1 MQQGTERS
9 SRELRLEKSPTGIR
23 GFDEITQGG
32 LPRGRTSLVTGG
44 PGTGKTMFAM
54 EFLVNGVIR
63 HGEPG
68 VFVSFEETQE
78 ELIANSASLGF
89 SLPELCESNRL
100 YVDYV
105 HVERSEIEETGEY
118 DLEGLFIRLS
128 HAINTVGAKRLVLDT
143 IETLFSGLSNTS
155 ILRAELRRLFRWLK
169 DKGMTTIVTGERGAG
184 SLTREGLEEYVSD
197 CVILLDHRVA
207 EQVSTRRL
215 RVVKYRGTEHGTNE
229 YPFLISDRG
238 LMVLPITS
246 MKLDYEASEERVSS
260 GIPRLDDMLGG
271 KGFYRGSLVLVS
283 GTAGTGKTS
292 VAAAFAEAACRRGER
307 CMYFAFEESAR
318 QVIRNMRSIGL
329 DLGRWVEK
337 GLLKIV
343 GQRPTIHGLEHHL
356 MTLQFMID
364 GFDPATVVV
373 DPVTNL
379 TQVGALS
386 DVRATLARLVDHLK
400 GRNITVLFTS
410 LTSGGADAEMTDVGI
425 SSLADT
431 WLILQNL
438 ETGGER
444 NRGITILKS
453 RGMAHS
459 NQVREFQLTSKGID
473 LVDIYVGPEGVLTG
487 SARVSREAD
496 EKAREEAM
504 RLEID
509 RLDAQRRKKRAL
521 LEEQIAR
528 LRSEFEGEEREIEGR
543 IRLEKLKMDTI
554 LQKRK
559 EMGISRKAET

>member
-63 HGEPG
+63 FGEPG

-318 QVIRNMRSIGL
+318 QVVRNMRSIGL
-329 DLGRWVEK
+329 DLDRWVEK

-343 GQRPTIHGLEHHL
+343 GQRPTVHGLEHHL
-356 MTLQFMID
+356 MTLQLMID
-364 GFDPATVVV
+364 DFDPAAVVV

-379 TQVGALS
+379 IQVGTAS
-386 DVRATLARLVDHLK
+386 DVRATLVRLVDHLK
-400 GRNITVLFTS
+400 GRNITAIFTS
-410 LTSGGADAEMTDVGI
+410 LTSGGAVAEKTDVGI

-431 WLILQNL
+431 WMILKNL

-444 NRGITILKS
+444 NRVITILKS

-473 LVDIYVGPEGVLTG
+473 LVDVYAGPEGVLTG
-487 SARVSREAD
+487 SARIFREA
-496 EKAREEAM
+496 AL

-509 RLDAQRRKKRAL
+509 RLDAQRKKKRAL

-528 LRSEFEGEEREIEGR
+528 LRSELEGEEREIEGR
-543 IRLEKLKMDTI
+543 IRLEKLKMNTI

-559 EMGISRKAET
+559 ELGISRKAET

>member
-318 QVIRNMRSIGL
+318 QVVRNMRSIGL
-329 DLGRWVEK
+329 DLDRGVER
-337 GLLKIV
+337 GPLKIV
-343 GQRPTIHGLEHHL
+343 GQRPTVHGLGHHL
-356 MTLQFMID
+356 MTLQLMID
-364 GFDPATVVV
+364 DFDPAAVVV

-379 TQVGALS
+379 IQVGTAS
-386 DVRATLARLVDHLK
+386 DVRATLVRLVDHLK
-400 GRNITVLFTS
+400 GRNITAIFTS
-410 LTSGGADAEMTDVGI
+410 LTSGGAVAEKTDVGI

-431 WLILQNL
+431 WMILKNL

-444 NRGITILKS
+444 NRVITILKS

-473 LVDIYVGPEGVLTG
+473 LVDVYAGPEGVLTG
-487 SARVSREAD
+487 SARIFREA
-496 EKAREEAM
+496 AL

-509 RLDAQRRKKRAL
+509 RLDAQRKKKRAL

-528 LRSEFEGEEREIEGR
+528 LRSELEGEEREIEGR
-543 IRLEKLKMDTI
+543 IRLEKLKMNTI

-559 EMGISRKAET
+559 ELGISRKAET

>member
-68 VFVSFEETQE
+68 VFVSFEESRE

-89 SLPELCESNRL
+89 SLSELSESNRL

-246 MKLDYEASEERVSS
+246 MKLRYEASEERVSS

-343 GQRPTIHGLEHHL
+343 GQRPTVHGLEHHL
-356 MTLQFMID
+356 MTLQLMID
-364 GFDPATVVV
+364 DFDPATVVV

-400 GRNITVLFTS
+400 GRNITAIFTS

-431 WLILQNL
+431 WLILKNL

-444 NRGITILKS
+444 NRVITILKS

-473 LVDIYVGPEGVLTG
+473 LVDVYAGPEGVLTG
-487 SARVSREAD
+487 SARIFREA
-496 EKAREEAM
+496 AL

-509 RLDAQRRKKRAL
+509 RLDAQRKKKRAL

-528 LRSEFEGEEREIEGR
+528 LRSELEGEEREIEGR
-543 IRLEKLKMDTI
+543 IRLEKLKMNTI

-559 EMGISRKAET
+559 ELGISRKAET

>member
-68 VFVSFEETQE
+68 VFVSFEESRE

-89 SLPELCESNRL
+89 SLPELSESNRL

-246 MKLDYEASEERVSS
+246 MKLRYEASEERVSS

-343 GQRPTIHGLEHHL
+343 GQRPTVHGLEHHL
-356 MTLQFMID
+356 MTLQLMID
-364 GFDPATVVV
+364 DFDPATVVV

-400 GRNITVLFTS
+400 GRNITAIFTS

-431 WLILQNL
+431 WLILKNL

-444 NRGITILKS
+444 NRVITILKS

-473 LVDIYVGPEGVLTG
+473 LVDVYAGPEGVLTG
-487 SARVSREAD
+487 SARIFREA
-496 EKAREEAM
+496 AL

-509 RLDAQRRKKRAL
+509 RLDAQRKKKRAL

-528 LRSEFEGEEREIEGR
+528 LRSELEGEEREIEGR
-543 IRLEKLKMDTI
+543 IRLEKLKMNTI

-559 EMGISRKAET
+559 ELGISRKAET

>member
-68 VFVSFEETQE
+68 VFVSFEESRE

-318 QVIRNMRSIGL
+318 QVVRNMRSIGL
-329 DLGRWVEK
+329 DLDRWVEK

-343 GQRPTIHGLEHHL
+343 GQRPTVHGLEHHL
-356 MTLQFMID
+356 MTLQLMID
-364 GFDPATVVV
+364 DFDPAAVVV

-379 TQVGALS
+379 IQVGTAS
-386 DVRATLARLVDHLK
+386 DVRATLVRLVDHLK
-400 GRNITVLFTS
+400 GRNITAIFTS
-410 LTSGGADAEMTDVGI
+410 LTSGGAVAEKTDVGI

-431 WLILQNL
+431 WMILKNL

-444 NRGITILKS
+444 NRVITILKS

-473 LVDIYVGPEGVLTG
+473 LVDVYAGPEGVLTG
-487 SARVSREAD
+487 SARIFREA
-496 EKAREEAM
+496 AL

-509 RLDAQRRKKRAL
+509 RLDAQRKKKRAL

-528 LRSEFEGEEREIEGR
+528 LRSELEGEEREIEGR
-543 IRLEKLKMDTI
+543 IRLEKLKMNTI

-559 EMGISRKAET
+559 ELGISRKAET

>member
-68 VFVSFEETQE
+68 VFVSFEESRE

-89 SLPELCESNRL
+89 SLSELSESNRL

-343 GQRPTIHGLEHHL
+343 GQRPTVHGLEHHL
-356 MTLQFMID
+356 MTLQLMID
-364 GFDPATVVV
+364 DFDPATVVV

-400 GRNITVLFTS
+400 GRNITAIFTS

-431 WLILQNL
+431 WLILKNL

-444 NRGITILKS
+444 NRVITILKS

-473 LVDIYVGPEGVLTG
+473 LVDVYAGPEGVLTG
-487 SARVSREAD
+487 SARIFREA
-496 EKAREEAM
+496 AL

-509 RLDAQRRKKRAL
+509 RLDAQRKKKRAL

-528 LRSEFEGEEREIEGR
+528 LRSELEGEEREIEGR
-543 IRLEKLKMDTI
+543 IRLEKLKMNTI

-559 EMGISRKAET
+559 ELGISRKAET

>member
-1 MQQGTERS
+1 M
-9 SRELRLEKSPTGIR
+9 
-23 GFDEITQGG
+23 
-32 LPRGRTSLVTGG
+32 
-44 PGTGKTMFAM
+44 
-54 EFLVNGVIR
+54 
-63 HGEPG
+63 
-68 VFVSFEETQE
+68 
-78 ELIANSASLGF
+78 
-89 SLPELCESNRL
+89 
-100 YVDYV
+100 
-105 HVERSEIEETGEY
+105 ERSEIEETGEY

-318 QVIRNMRSIGL
+318 QVVRNMRSIGL
-329 DLGRWVEK
+329 DLDRWVEK

-343 GQRPTIHGLEHHL
+343 GQRPTVHGLEHHL
-356 MTLQFMID
+356 MTLQLMID
-364 GFDPATVVV
+364 DFDPAAVVV

-379 TQVGALS
+379 IQVGTAS
-386 DVRATLARLVDHLK
+386 DVRATLVRLVDHLK
-400 GRNITVLFTS
+400 GRNITAIFTS
-410 LTSGGADAEMTDVGI
+410 LTSGGAVAEKTDVGI

-431 WLILQNL
+431 WMILKNL

-444 NRGITILKS
+444 NRVITILKS

-473 LVDIYVGPEGVLTG
+473 LVDVYAGPEGVLTG
-487 SARVSREAD
+487 SARIFREA
-496 EKAREEAM
+496 AL

-509 RLDAQRRKKRAL
+509 RLDAQRKKKRAL

-528 LRSEFEGEEREIEGR
+528 LRSELEGEEREIEGR
-543 IRLEKLKMDTI
+543 IRLEKLKMNTI

-559 EMGISRKAET
+559 ELGISRKAET

>member
-68 VFVSFEETQE
+68 VFVSFEESRE

-318 QVIRNMRSIGL
+318 QVVRNMRSIGL
-329 DLGRWVEK
+329 DLDRWVEK

-343 GQRPTIHGLEHHL
+343 GQRPTVHGLEHHL
-356 MTLQFMID
+356 MTLQLMID
-364 GFDPATVVV
+364 DFDPAAVVV

-379 TQVGALS
+379 IQVGTAS
-386 DVRATLARLVDHLK
+386 DVRATLVRLVDHLK
-400 GRNITVLFTS
+400 GRNITAIFTS
-410 LTSGGADAEMTDVGI
+410 LTSGGAVAEKTDVGI

-431 WLILQNL
+431 WMILKNL

-444 NRGITILKS
+444 NRVITILKS

-473 LVDIYVGPEGVLTG
+473 LVDVYAGPEGVLTG
-487 SARVSREAD
+487 SARIFREA
-496 EKAREEAM
+496 AL

-509 RLDAQRRKKRAL
+509 RLDAQRKKKRAL

-528 LRSEFEGEEREIEGR
+528 LRSELEGEEREIEGR
-543 IRLEKLKMDTI
+543 IRLEKLKMNTI

>member
-68 VFVSFEETQE
+68 VFVSFEESRE

-318 QVIRNMRSIGL
+318 QVVRNMRSIGL
-329 DLGRWVEK
+329 DLDRWVEK

-343 GQRPTIHGLEHHL
+343 GQRPTVHGLEHHL
-356 MTLQFMID
+356 MTLQLMID
-364 GFDPATVVV
+364 DFDPAAVVG

-379 TQVGALS
+379 IQVGTAS
-386 DVRATLARLVDHLK
+386 DVRATLVRLVDHLK
-400 GRNITVLFTS
+400 GRNITAIFTS
-410 LTSGGADAEMTDVGI
+410 LTSGGAVAEKTDVGI

-431 WLILQNL
+431 WMILKNL

-444 NRGITILKS
+444 NRVITILKS

-473 LVDIYVGPEGVLTG
+473 LVDVYAGPEGVLTG
-487 SARVSREAD
+487 SARIFREA
-496 EKAREEAM
+496 AL

-509 RLDAQRRKKRAL
+509 RLDAQRKKKRAL

-528 LRSEFEGEEREIEGR
+528 LRSELEGEEREIEGR
-543 IRLEKLKMDTI
+543 IRLEKLKMNTI